1 MAESCHFYDGVH
13 HAQLK
18 PYVLW
23 KKHTCFTEDLYQDRT
38 QKWKENEWT
47 KFDLKD
53 LRKRMKEK
61 LSGGKRWS
69 Y

>member
-23 KKHTCFTEDLYQDRT
+23 KKTYLFYRGFISRQ
-38 QKWKENEWT
+38 NT
-47 KFDLKD
+47 KVKRKGVDKIPLERSSKKD
-53 LRKRMKEK
+53 E
-61 LSGGKRWS
+61 GKA
-69 Y
+69 